1 MFSVKRGTFDA
12 GNNASLF
19 NLKIVNFF
27 YFQNN
32 FRGGAGGGGRVG
44 MEDVIMSNDTLSKI
58 AKMTLIYLTN
68 VNSNSGLQ
76 KKII

>member
-27 YFQNN
+27 IFKTILE
-32 FRGGAGGGGRVG
+32 GGRGGRVG